1 MDLVNFHRINLT
13 DCPLSSRDADSHQ
26 VCTLTSFSPSIPLP
40 VRSNLGK
47 NKSVIPLPVSVHTFP
62 VKRISA
68 TEHKAFILFWLIAAQ
83 PSIPSWSHTPPSSPP
98 SWRHTHTV
106 LYRVPCLSTTLHTS
120 CSLCCTCA
128 GSSLSELS
136 FVPSYRTW
144 TRERKRRRRRSNV
157 HVREAPP
164 TTTHQASGT
173 RLRDT
178 YTLNF
183 SPLGHL
189 AYLPRTSPDHRLL
202 TTFQGVTLAVSS
214 SFGSPSKLWVL
225 LPYQH
230 SSTTASS
237 TSHISAPRLVK
248 CRFA

>member
-1 MDLVNFHRINLT
+1 M
-13 DCPLSSRDADSHQ
+13 
-26 VCTLTSFSPSIPLP
+26 
-40 VRSNLGK
+40 
-47 NKSVIPLPVSVHTFP
+47 
-62 VKRISA
+62 KRISA

-83 PSIPSWSHTPPSSPP
+83 PSIPSWSHTPPP

-164 TTTHQASGT
+164 TTSHQASGT

-230 SSTTASS
+230 SSTAAQQQAAHLISRHLDWSNVALLRPIGLEVTTISS
-237 TSHISAPRLVK
+237 RPCHPPLICSNRP
-248 CRFA
+248 